1 MLQINLKNET
11 EVEDYFF
18 GDGSNRSKIF
28 DNLYQCIERGIL
40 NDLDE
45 VIFCN
50 ISFDD
55 GESMDMVCS
64 KADYSKNLD
73 NVLEWYEQ
81 SDQFE
86 KCIHL
91 QTLKK
96 RIDDK

>member
-1 MLQINLKNET
+1 MLEIKLKNDT
-11 EVEDYFF
+11 EIEDYFF
-18 GDGSNRSKIF
+18 GDDSNKGVIYDS
-28 DNLYQCIERGIL
+28 LYQCIERGIL
-40 NDLDE
+40 NNLDD

-64 KADYSKNLD
+64 KGDYSKNLD
-73 NVLEWYEQ
+73 NVLDWYEKT
-81 SDQFE
+81 DQYE
-86 KCIHL
+86 RCIHL